1 MKKIFEE
8 WVFLFACCLVLT
20 CFLHLPESNHSVN
33 LDLLFL
39 AHVSSSLDVFIPV
52 LLGTVDQVF
61 LPLGTS
67 AKIIFYNEQEL
78 RNIHCVPLTDGARHL
93 LCSGKN

>member
-1 MKKIFEE
+1 MKKIFAE
-8 WVFLFACCLVLT
+8 WVFLFACCFVLT

-52 LLGTVDQVF
+52 LLGQWIKSF
-61 LPLGTS
+61 CLW
-67 AKIIFYNEQEL
+67 E
-78 RNIHCVPLTDGARHL
+78 HL
-93 LCSGKN
+93 LK